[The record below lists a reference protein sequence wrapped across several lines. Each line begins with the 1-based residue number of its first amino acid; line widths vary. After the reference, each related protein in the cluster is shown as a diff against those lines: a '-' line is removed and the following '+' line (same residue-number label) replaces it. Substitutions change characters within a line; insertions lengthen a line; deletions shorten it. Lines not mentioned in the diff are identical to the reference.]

1 MIFRAEGDYEVHAS
15 SNLNFKTYYHNMY
28 EVLSYESTSGST
40 TYCNGVH
47 VQLYTLHTRTYC
59 TEIRKYGTKYGS
71 ISGST
76 CTFEGTF
83 VRKYNYTC
91 TRTCTRVALSIS
103 KILNFRYTLL
113 ASPRERGRRRQS
125 EMNCAKH
132 RTASIDAKKTGDK
145 CSYAATTRC

>member
-1 MIFRAEGDYEVHAS
+1 MHAS

-28 EVLSYESTSGST
+28 ESTFVRSTFVRKYNVVLPEVQRTVTVYNCTCTALHT
-40 TYCNGVH
+40 TYTH
-47 VQLYTLHTRTYC
+47 VLYGN
-59 TEIRKYGTKYGS
+59 TEVRNEVRKYFRKYVS
-71 ISGST
+71 K
-76 CTFEGTF
+76 

>member
-1 MIFRAEGDYEVHAS
+1 MHAS
-15 SNLNFKTYYHNMY
+15 SNLNFKTYYHNTVCTKYFRTKVLPEVQRTVTVYMY
-28 EVLSYESTSGST
+28 SFTHYIHARTVRKYGSTERSTEVFPEVRVRVPSKVLSYESTT
-40 TYCNGVH
+40 TRVH
-47 VQLYTLHTRTYC
+47 V
-59 TEIRKYGTKYGS
+59 GP
-71 ISGST
+71 
-76 CTFEGTF
+76 
-83 VRKYNYTC
+83 
-91 TRTCTRVALSIS
+91 TCTRVALSIS